1 MSITVSSYNFI
12 IFYDALHNSY
22 LDAIFKSIHIR
33 AILPIIKN
41 FQML

>member
-1 MSITVSSYNFI
+1 MSITVSPYNFI
-12 IFYDALHNSY
+12 IFYDASYNSY
-22 LDAIFKSIHIR
+22 LDARFKSIRIG